1 MDMLPFTLTPFIKK
15 LLSRLEAEN
24 CISSLAAI
32 RAQVYK
38 SDKESFIS
46 PEELP
51 DPLGEHCYKVT
62 HRLVHQYKNRALL
75 LSTGTCFAYCRH
87 CFRRNFAGR
96 GEGWIT
102 EAELDEVCSYLTS
115 HKEIEEILI
124 SGGDPLTVSD
134 EVLESLFIRLREA
147 RPGILLRLCTRAL
160 FFAPERLTPS
170 LISLLQKS
178 KPLWVIPHINHPAEI
193 SAASAPESRS
203 AIDTLINAG
212 IPVQSQT
219 VLLSGVND
227 DVKTLHTLFH
237 DLVCLGVKPG
247 YLFQTDLAQGTSHF
261 RVPLE
266 KAVKLYEELRKDLS
280 GLSTP
285 VFAVDLPGGG
295 GKFNLLQLNNDF
307 YDTKVSFSDTEFIFT
322 RDIKTDFLKDSK
334 EQDRKRG
341 QWKYPRT

>member
-1 MDMLPFTLTPFIKK
+1 
-15 LLSRLEAEN
+15 
-24 CISSLAAI
+24 
-32 RAQVYK
+32 
-38 SDKESFIS
+38 
-46 PEELP
+46 
-51 DPLGEHCYKVT
+51 
-62 HRLVHQYKNRALL
+62 
-75 LSTGTCFAYCRH
+75 
-87 CFRRNFAGR
+87 
-96 GEGWIT
+96 
-102 EAELDEVCSYLTS
+102 VCSYLTS